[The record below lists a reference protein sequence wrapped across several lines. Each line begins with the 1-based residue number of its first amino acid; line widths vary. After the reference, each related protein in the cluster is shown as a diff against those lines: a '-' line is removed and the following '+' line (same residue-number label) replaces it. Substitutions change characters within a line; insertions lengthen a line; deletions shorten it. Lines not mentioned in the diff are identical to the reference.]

1 MNGREKVNGHLLL
14 TACLSRRCRG
24 HQMRQLNA
32 GHRELL
38 QQSPGGLQG
47 PKVWRGL
54 ESNWEIKR
62 REVPGCWKGWEAP
75 GAGGLQDA
83 GQEQAKECPPPCHCC
98 VPCPGLGHLRPGVA
112 HPRSCRGF
120 GGGPA
125 SSACPRSISDPQN
138 QGCTSGVDLFLKHR
152 QDLLSPQIHLQVSRR
167 LGHNP
172 PGGGLTNCRVSP
184 GKSSRD
190 TQGQLFTRHTSQR
203 CSPMQDRIAG
213 GGGYRGSPAPAP
225 PRSLSPRPQLAA
237 CSRSHAW
244 PARRVSTGSAQPR
257 RGALTSVTNT
267 PAPAKAGL
275 PGQAE
280 N

>member
-47 PKVWRGL
+47 PKVWRGW
-54 ESNWEIKR
+54 ESNWEIKS

-75 GAGGLQDA
+75 GAGGGCRMLAKSRQKSAPLPATVVCPALVWDNSD
-83 GQEQAKECPPPCHCC
+83 QAWLIPGAAA
-98 VPCPGLGHLRPGVA
+98 GLGAARCPLLVPGA
-112 HPRSCRGF
+112 SLTPRARDAPRGW
-120 GGGPA
+120 
-125 SSACPRSISDPQN
+125 
-138 QGCTSGVDLFLKHR
+138 TSFLKHR
-152 QDLLSPQIHLQVSRR
+152 QDLLSPQIHLRVSRR

-184 GKSSRD
+184 GKSTRD
-190 TQGQLFTRHTSQR
+190 TQGQLFTRHTSQQ

-213 GGGYRGSPAPAP
+213 RGGGGIGEARPLLP
-225 PRSLSPRPQLAA
+225 PGP
-237 CSRSHAW
+237 
-244 PARRVSTGSAQPR
+244 SAHGP
-257 RGALTSVTNT
+257 S
-267 PAPAKAGL
+267 
-275 PGQAE
+275 
-280 N
+280 